1 MLNNNFILLT
11 DYKNENNQLH
21 SYELKNHKRINNINN
36 AKLII
41 ILLLI
46 INANYF
52 YKYYFR
58 NILYR
63 DKYRDSDIRIDLAL
77 NDSGSIL
84 GNYNLYNLYKY
95 EQITILISKI
105 NNWIINDTSILS
117 FINSLQQQTLKDIQ
131 IIIIL
136 PNDSDSSIT
145 NLINENFVK
154 NDNFQIFNYSE
165 KEEFNTNYLMNLIK
179 GKFFMI
185 LENFFIFDKKEL
197 ENIFNLTKGK
207 IDNVF
212 EKKIQNNS
220 FYLFK
225 TKILRNIIDNGYIFN
240 NVTNLI
246 NTFLLLP
253 NPQLNYISISM
264 CPNDYYVPLTYVS
277 MISILSSKEEF
288 TFISFYLIISKDFKK
303 KNIHFLL
310 SLYEQ
315 FDYFNITFVEMD
327 NRYSKAFISRR
338 MTIQTYFRFSLGE
351 LFPNL
356 NRILYL
362 DSDIIAYKDLNKL
375 YNLNFNGKMV
385 LGQVTGYNRNKKT
398 GVYHINNGILL
409 FNLIQMRKMKIEEQV
424 FNIIKKKRKIKV
436 S

>member
-1 MLNNNFILLT
+1 MFNNKFILLT
-11 DYKNENNQLH
+11 DYKNENNQLD
-21 SYELKNHKRINNINN
+21 SYELKNNKRINNINN
-36 AKLII
+36 AKLLI

-46 INANYF
+46 INTKYF
-52 YKYYFR
+52 YKCYSQS
-58 NILYR
+58 ILDR
-63 DKYRDSDIRIDLAL
+63 DRCRDSDIRIDLAL
-77 NDSGSIL
+77 NDSESIL
-84 GNYNLYNLYKY
+84 GNYNLFNLYKY
-95 EQITILISKI
+95 EQITILVFKI
-105 NNWIINDTSILS
+105 NNWIINDTSILN
-117 FINSLQQQTLKDIQ
+117 FINSIQQQTLKDIQ
-131 IIIIL
+131 IIFIL
-136 PNDSDSSIT
+136 PNDSDNAIA
-145 NLINENFVK
+145 NLITENSVK
-154 NDNFQIFNYSE
+154 NDNMKIFNFSE

-185 LENFFIFDKKEL
+185 LENFIIFDKKEL

-225 TKILRNIIDNGYIFN
+225 TKILRNIIDNGYTFN
-240 NVTNLI
+240 NVTHLI

-315 FDYFNITFVEMD
+315 FDYFNITF
-327 NRYSKAFISRR
+327 
-338 MTIQTYFRFSLGE
+338 L
-351 LFPNL
+351 
-356 NRILYL
+356 
-362 DSDIIAYKDLNKL
+362 
-375 YNLNFNGKMV
+375 
-385 LGQVTGYNRNKKT
+385 
-398 GVYHINNGILL
+398 
-409 FNLIQMRKMKIEEQV
+409 
-424 FNIIKKKRKIKV
+424 
-436 S
+436 